1 MKTKSQAKNHNKK
14 QLVKSDI
21 NSQNGIIDKSKD
33 KDAIL

>member
-1 MKTKSQAKNHNKK
+1 MKIKSQAKNHNKK

-21 NSQNGIIDKSKD
+21 NSQNAVVDKSKD